1 MQLPRLSFPWKQF
14 HAVGVRWIVCL
25 CSEHPRYDPAPLRR
39 LATTELWDL
48 VERELPDD
56 PEREEE
62 LIREI
67 ANSVVE
73 RIEAG
78 EGVVVHCAGGRGR
91 TGTVL
96 GMALRLMGVS
106 ADEIE
111 NRLNHIH
118 QLRGKE
124 GWPESPWQRQ
134 VLDRTTV

>member
-1 MQLPRLSFPWKQF
+1 MFIHLILAPNPRS
-14 HAVGVRWIVCL
+14 HEA
-25 CSEHPRYDPAPLRR
+25 PRRVAAFFNAL
-39 LATTELWDL
+39 L